1 MPRGPGTYGSKMG
14 RPPSKAKKAKGLT
27 DRQKATLKK
36 HKVHHTAMHMKMMRE
51 LMMNGM
57 SFTQAH
63 KKAMSKVGK

>member
-36 HKVHHTAMHMKMMRE
+36 HSVHHTAKHMKMMRQ

-63 KKAMSKVGK
+63 KKAMAKVGK